1 MPQPKPAWSN
11 EQMEKGIGVLLKTG
25 VITAALVVLGG
36 GILYLV
42 RHGTALP
49 DYRVFSGEPDEF
61 KSVSGIIFG
70 VWSIRARAWIQL
82 GLLILIATPVAR
94 VAFSIAA
101 FAYQRDRTYTFIT
114 LIVFVVLIYS
124 LFFGGP

>member
-1 MPQPKPAWSN
+1 MEQPKAILTG
-11 EQMEKGIGVLLKTG
+11 EQMEKSIGTLLKTG
-25 VITAALVVLGG
+25 VITAALVVLAG

-94 VAFSIAA
+94 VAFSIVA
-101 FAYQRDRTYTFIT
+101 FALQRDRIYVVIT
-114 LIVFVVLIYS
+114 LIVFAVLIFS
-124 LFFGGP
+124 LFGRGL

>member
-1 MPQPKPAWSN
+1 MPEPKSN
-11 EQMEKGIGVLLKTG
+11 ITQEQMEKSIGILLKTG
-25 VITAALVVLGG
+25 VITAALVVLAG

-49 DYRVFSGEPDEF
+49 DYRVFNGEPEEF
-61 KSVSGIIFG
+61 KSVSGIILG

-94 VAFSIAA
+94 VAFSILA
-101 FAYQRDRTYTFIT
+101 FALQRDRIYV
-114 LIVFVVLIYS
+114 IVTILVFAVLIFS
-124 LFFGGP
+124 LLGRGL

>member
-1 MPQPKPAWSN
+1 
-11 EQMEKGIGVLLKTG
+11 MEKGIGVLLKTG